1 MLNIFKTMT
10 NKGDVRLSN
19 YESILVEYDHIK
31 IKETKVLPDEL
42 GGFNFNNVILLNRKN
57 KHVHKVEILAEEL
70 AHYKITY
77 GDIRDQSIMLN
88 RKFELKARRLGCEMV
103 ITLDGIIDAFH
114 SGICN
119 LHEMACHFE
128 VSNNYVLK
136 AIEHYKMKYGLDIY
150 YKGYVIKFEPL
161 QVFEHHNLS

>member
-1 MLNIFKTMT
+1 MGSYEKL
-10 NKGDVRLSN
+10 LSE
-19 YESILVEYDHIK
+19 YEDEIIIE
-31 IKETKVLPDEL
+31 ETKLKKGLAGLYL
-42 GGFNFNNVILLNRKN
+42 GEVILIEKRLNSVK
-57 KHVHKVEILAEEL
+57 KLETLYEEL
-70 AHYKITY
+70 AHHKITY
-77 GDIRDQSIMLN
+77 GDIRDQSKMLN

-114 SGICN
+114 AGVCN

-136 AIEHYKMKYGLDIY
+136 AIEHYKMKYGLDVY

-161 QVFEHHNLS
+161 QVFEHYNWE

>member
-1 MLNIFKTMT
+1 MGSFEQMLI
-10 NKGDVRLSN
+10 D
-19 YESILVEYDHIK
+19 YDNIK
-31 IKETKVLPDEL
+31 IKETNVLPNEL
-42 GGFNFNNVILLNRKN
+42 GGVNLDKIILLNTNN
-57 KHVHKVEILAEEL
+57 KYVHKVEILAEEL
-70 AHYKITY
+70 AHHKITY

-114 SGICN
+114 AGVCN

-128 VSNNYVLK
+128 VSNDYVLK
-136 AIEHYKMKYGLDIY
+136 AIEHYKMKYGLDVY

-161 QVFEHHNLS
+161 QVFEHCNWE

>member
-57 KHVHKVEILAEEL
+57 KYKDRIEILAEEI

-128 VSNNYVLK
+128 VSNDYVLK
-136 AIEHYKMKYGLDIY
+136 AIEHYKMKYGLDVY

-161 QVFEHHNLS
+161 QVFEHHNWY